1 MPPKIQIIKLRTRW
15 LAENQFA
22 Q

>member
-1 MPPKIQIIKLRTRW
+1 MQSTIQIIKLRTRW